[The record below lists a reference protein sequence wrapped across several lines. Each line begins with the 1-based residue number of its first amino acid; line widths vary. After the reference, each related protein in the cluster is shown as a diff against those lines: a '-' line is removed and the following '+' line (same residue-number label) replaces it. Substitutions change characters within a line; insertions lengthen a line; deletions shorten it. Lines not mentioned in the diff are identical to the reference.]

1 MSSQPL
7 ILSIETATTTGSLA
21 IAEGP
26 RILSRKKGDGLIS
39 HSNTLLSDIDSI
51 LQQVDR
57 RFEEIDFFAVTL
69 GPGSFTGLRIGIA
82 TVKALAVT
90 ANRPCV
96 GIPTLEAV
104 ARSAG
109 DNDYVVATL
118 LAGRGEV
125 FAQLFS
131 VSDGGL
137 VTEID
142 QPAHLP
148 PHEVI
153 HKYQHLDQLC
163 WAGEGALAHRAVI
176 LNSLDKDTRSRR
188 KWGMASETN
197 LAENISALA
206 LQRVYK
212 NDLTSAE
219 NLHAIYVRPSDAEL
233 KK

>member
-26 RILSRKKGDGLIS
+26 LILSRKKGDGLIS

-118 LAGRGEV
+118 LAGRG
-125 FAQLFS
+125 
-131 VSDGGL
+131 
-137 VTEID
+137 
-142 QPAHLP
+142 
-148 PHEVI
+148 
-153 HKYQHLDQLC
+153 
-163 WAGEGALAHRAVI
+163 
-176 LNSLDKDTRSRR
+176 
-188 KWGMASETN
+188 
-197 LAENISALA
+197 
-206 LQRVYK
+206 
-212 NDLTSAE
+212 
-219 NLHAIYVRPSDAEL
+219 
-233 KK
+233 